1 MANVLIVLYFFLKA
15 KKAPPNNNKHVFWW
29 FMMTT
34 DFKATELCQHWCVQL
49 RGKHQN
55 YKHRYLSQVFSPAL
69 DRDMIVFGDVNIE
82 RCCCYRH
89 GVVFQFIFFAEPPYF
104 CPRQTALTLN
114 STFYLLSV
122 IFFSFSG
129 EGALILSLTNS
140 THFDFGSKKICNILI
155 KAKPGKYI
163 HNDVWSL
170 FLEDL

>member
-49 RGKHQN
+49 WGQHQN
-55 YKHRYLSQVFSPAL
+55 YKHRYLSQLFSPAL

-89 GVVFQFIFFAEPPYF
+89 GVVFAGVIPVYLF
-104 CPRQTALTLN
+104 CRAALL
-114 STFYLLSV
+114 
-122 IFFSFSG
+122 
-129 EGALILSLTNS
+129 LSLTNS
-140 THFDFGSKKICNILI
+140 TYFEFYFLSFICYLFF
-155 KAKPGKYI
+155 KVRVPWFCPWQTAPTLTLAARRFATY
-163 HNDVWSL
+163 WSRQNQVNT
-170 FLEDL
+170 FTMMYDHCF

>member
-49 RGKHQN
+49 WGQHQN

-82 RCCCYRH
+82 RCCCCYRH

-122 IFFSFSG
+122 IFFFSG

-163 HNDVWSL
+163 HNDIWSL